1 MTQEIQAL
9 ERLRD
14 VKDRTS
20 ENIRAPYLLG
30 KDIYSQ
36 GEWCYVPDGG
46 VVMIAMSV
54 CPGEKLKFEKL
65 FRRSVEERTIIRNS
79 LMVTLR

>member
-1 MTQEIQAL
+1 
-9 ERLRD
+9 
-14 VKDRTS
+14 
-20 ENIRAPYLLG
+20 
-30 KDIYSQ
+30 
-36 GEWCYVPDGG
+36 
-46 VVMIAMSV
+46 MIAMSV